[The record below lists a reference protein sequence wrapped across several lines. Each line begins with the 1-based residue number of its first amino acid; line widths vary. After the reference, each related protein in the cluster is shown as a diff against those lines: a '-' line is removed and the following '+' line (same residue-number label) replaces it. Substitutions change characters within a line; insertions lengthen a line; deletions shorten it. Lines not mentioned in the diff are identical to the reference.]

1 MPPLPGASP
10 QAVLTPSA
18 PTPPTQFT
26 LYTNPL
32 FLSWLIP
39 ALLLLLLLLWFICR
53 LCCKKT
59 VKEPPPTQERAKE
72 PEETCPMQTC
82 PTVIVPCGCQG
93 GRMERM
99 EGKLDHLCDFVQRC
113 SQAPVMWRPPR
124 AVTVKMPSCVGA
136 CDNGEKPD
144 CSSCQPWNL
153 IQWQIILL
161 NPFCGLGAR
170 LRASHVF
177 TALILPVTGRC
188 ISVALMKPHC
198 GQLPCGP
205 KICVQPSR
213 ERFPIKNFCSRCQ
226 HPLSMCPRLPSRM
239 LPLIHP
245 PAPSHPIVLRK

>member
-1 MPPLPGASP
+1 MPPLPVTSP
-10 QAVLTPSA
+10 HTALTPSA
-18 PTPPTQFT
+18 STPPTQFV

-39 ALLLLLLLLWFICR
+39 ALLLLMLLLWFICH

-124 AVTVKMPSCVGA
+124 AV
-136 CDNGEKPD
+136 
-144 CSSCQPWNL
+144 
-153 IQWQIILL
+153 
-161 NPFCGLGAR
+161 
-170 LRASHVF
+170 
-177 TALILPVTGRC
+177 GRC
-188 ISVALMKPHC
+188 INVALMKPHC
-198 GQLPCGP
+198 GQVPCGP

-213 ERFPIKNFCSRCQ
+213 ECFPIKNFCSRCQ

-245 PAPSHPIVLRK
+245 PAPSYPIVLRK

>member
-1 MPPLPGASP
+1 MPTVPTGVMMMVTVPTVVTVRTTVLR
-10 QAVLTPSA
+10 AVTVVTTVINVVTTTTA
-18 PTPPTQFT
+18 FV

-39 ALLLLLLLLWFICR
+39 ALLLLMLLLWFICH

-99 EGKLDHLCDFVQRC
+99 EG
-113 SQAPVMWRPPR
+113 
-124 AVTVKMPSCVGA
+124 
-136 CDNGEKPD
+136 
-144 CSSCQPWNL
+144 
-153 IQWQIILL
+153 
-161 NPFCGLGAR
+161 
-170 LRASHVF
+170 
-177 TALILPVTGRC
+177 RC
-188 ISVALMKPHC
+188 INVALMKPHC
-198 GQLPCGP
+198 GQVPCGP

-213 ERFPIKNFCSRCQ
+213 ECFPIKNFCSRCQ

-245 PAPSHPIVLRK
+245 PAPSYPIVLRK